1 MASLNEKKNSK
12 FVYDDFFKLLRN
24 KGVLNPS
31 SVESRNY
38 IFNQIVEAHNEQQW
52 NLAYA
57 DLVKA
62 EILKFSI
69 ILTRK
74 WSQCNRSIKKFV
86 EKNESWLQ
94 TVFELP
100 PFPDTSSSSSSSQL
114 SLKRSSVGRPQK
126 NFQECTERAKRQKVS
141 SLINSHCL
149 SELAF
154 STATQLN
161 KCGKRSAANLVKEIV
176 KNPDDTKAFQ
186 VKQNYIDSK
195 PIPYSNEEA
204 LAFLIDNDLT
214 KTQYVNI
221 RLGAKNRNC
230 DIYPSYEKIME
241 AKQACYPLNMHIS
254 EYRCEIPLQNLLDHT
269 ASRISAISSIEK
281 LQENMDNFEIIYKW
295 GCDGS
300 SGHSQYKQKF
310 GPSAPSSTSDSDLFL
325 FSLVPLQFR
334 CTIKEDN
341 FIIWKNPRPSSTTF
355 CRPIKF
361 IFAKETAES
370 TLKEVKDIETQIE
383 DLNATETYYCNA
395 KIQIRHT
402 LIFSMIDGKV
412 CNSMTG
418 TSSQT
423 CYICGCTPKNSNDID
438 KVLKMPINSEVFKFG
453 LSTLHAWIRFFECL
467 LHVSYRLP
475 FQSWQVRSDQN
486 KKIFNARKT
495 EIQNKFRSEMGL
507 LVDVVL
513 QGRGTTN
520 DGNTARKFFK
530 NATKS
535 AEITQINLELI
546 QRFGNI
552 LSVLASGHE
561 INTDAFK
568 VYGVETAKLFVSLYP
583 WYNMPAS
590 VHKILLHGAE
600 VIEHA
605 LLPIGELS
613 EEAQECRNKDYKT
626 WREHHTRKDSR
637 LHCNEDLLHILLVSS
652 DPLISSLRNI
662 KKKELQELPE
672 ACKKLL
678 K

>member
-1 MASLNEKKNSK
+1 
-12 FVYDDFFKLLRN
+12 LRN

-161 KCGKRSAANLVKEIV
+161 KCGKRSVANLVKEIV

-423 CYICGCTPKNSNDID
+423 CYICGCTPKNSNDIN

-605 LLPIGELS
+605 LLPRVGGS
-613 EEAQECRNKDYKT
+613 
-626 WREHHTRKDSR
+626 SR
-637 LHCNEDLLHILLVSS
+637 M
-652 DPLISSLRNI
+652 P
-662 KKKELQELPE
+662 K
-672 ACKKLL
+672 
-678 K
+678 

>member
-1 MASLNEKKNSK
+1 MKKKNSK

-300 SGHSQYKQKF
+300 SGHSEYKQKF

-662 KKKELQELPE
+662 KKKNFRSSR
-672 ACKKLL
+672 KHVKNY
-678 K
+678 